1 MKRISMLLLACT
13 AFAMHTLACTNL
25 IVGKGAST
33 DGSVL
38 VSYNADSYGMY
49 GNLYRHIGGTHQK
62 GEMRQVY
69 DWDTNKY
76 WGEIPQAE
84 RTYNVVGQMNENQV
98 SICETTFGGRE
109 ELCDSTGILD
119 YGSLIYIALERSTS
133 ARDAIKIMT
142 DLVAKY
148 GYNSEGETFTIADAD
163 EVWIMEMV
171 GKGAGGHGAVWVAIR
186 VPDDCICAHAN
197 QSRITRFI
205 GLYDKN
211 DLMYSKDVVKFARE
225 KGLFSGKDSEF
236 SFRDAFNPLDFSG
249 IRYCDARVWS
259 FFNTYGSV
267 DMSKYLP
274 YINGEDLKGEMP
286 LFMKPKRPLS
296 AQDVKNGMR
305 DHYEGSALDITNDLG
320 AGAYVMPYRP
330 SPLSFKVDG
339 KEYYNE
345 RPISTQQT
353 SFTFVGQMRSWLPDA
368 IGGIV
373 WWGNDDA
380 NMVAYTPIYCGVN
393 EVPMCYERIAGKQD
407 DVTFSF
413 ESAFWMQN
421 VVSNMVYPYYNKIYP
436 DLRNVIDRL
445 EASYVKDLALIDT
458 EAKTKFDADPSAA
471 RAFVTE
477 YSLRKASEMMQE
489 WDKLYKFLVVKHN
502 DMVVK
507 KVNADGSFQQTKYG
521 YAEAPARPGYSEDF
535 WRRVVK
541 ETGDRYLMK

>member
-1 MKRISMLLLACT
+1 MLLLACT

-541 ETGDRYLMK
+541 ETGDRYQMK

>member
-13 AFAMHTLACTNL
+13 AFAMHTMACTNL
-25 IVGKGAST
+25 IVAKGAST

-49 GNLYRHIGGTHQK
+49 GNLYRHVGGTHPK

-76 WGEIPQAE
+76 WGDIPQAE

-109 ELCDSTGILD
+109 ELCDSTSILD

-267 DMSKYLP
+267 DMNKYLP

-286 LFMKPKRPLS
+286 LFMKPKHPLS

-339 KEYYNE
+339 TEYFNE

-353 SFTFVGQMRSWLPDA
+353 SFAFVGQMRSWLPDA

-393 EVPMCYERIAGKQD
+393 EVPMCYERIPGKQD

-477 YSLRKASEMMQE
+477 YSLRKALEMMQE

-507 KVNADGSFQQTKYG
+507 KVNAYGSFQQTKYG
-521 YAEAPARPGYSEDF
+521 YAEAPVRPGYPEDF